1 MASFLDT
8 NLSRKMMKRYIFA
21 FWLCRGSDVYISQMS
36 SDGPPERGKA
46 SSSKPKKP
54 AKRAPVVSPPK
65 FAVSICPQVFR
76 KELEF

>member
-1 MASFLDT
+1 
-8 NLSRKMMKRYIFA
+8 
-21 FWLCRGSDVYISQMS
+21 MS